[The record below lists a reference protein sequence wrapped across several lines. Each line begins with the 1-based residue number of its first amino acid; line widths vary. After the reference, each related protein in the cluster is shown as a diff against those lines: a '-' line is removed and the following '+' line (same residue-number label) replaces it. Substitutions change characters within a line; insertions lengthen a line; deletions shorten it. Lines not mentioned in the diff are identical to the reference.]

1 VAMYKLL
8 RGQLKFLKNDFDVV
22 GLCSREKYFDELA
35 EREGIRMI
43 AVEIRRGIS
52 LWKDFI
58 SVLKLVRVFKQ
69 EKPLIIHSHTGKAGF
84 IAMIAGKIAGVPIR
98 IQTVTGVGYEATKG
112 IFRQII
118 ILSDRITFFC
128 ATNIIPEGNGVRN
141 SMLKFNVTKKPLH
154 IIRNGNINGIDIDY
168 FNPSTVSDATK
179 SALKNSLCIKESDFV
194 YVFIGRIVGDKGVNE
209 LVSSFDMLFKSY
221 QDIKLLLVGPFEN
234 TRDPLSEDTK
244 HLIKE
249 NKAIVPVGLQQD
261 IRPYLAISDILVLPS
276 YREGFPNAVLEAGSM
291 GIPAIVTDINGCNE
305 IIKHEFNGLIINTK
319 DVVALTKAMERVY
332 LNRDFL
338 KQLACN
344 IRPVIVERYR
354 REDVWEALLE
364 EYKLLI
370 KNYNTKWN

>member
-1 VAMYKLL
+1 MAMYKLL